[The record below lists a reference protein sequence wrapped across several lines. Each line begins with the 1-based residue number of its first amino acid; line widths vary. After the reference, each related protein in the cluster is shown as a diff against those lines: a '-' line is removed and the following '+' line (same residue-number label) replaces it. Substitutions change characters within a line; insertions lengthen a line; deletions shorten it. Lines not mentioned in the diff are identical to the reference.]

1 MAHGDID
8 QLVATA
14 FDALFGFPLIQR
26 IRVESGTC
34 LDDLMLRID
43 ARSVRNAGPL
53 NRLLT
58 HYHGPG
64 DIRGNRVLLLEDAP
78 AQYQLF
84 GYVKNLRRVRRLP
97 FRIEDPQRGTG
108 LFMEDS
114 LSLRVEDWEAKLLA
128 EREVQEMPAVEVEL
142 RPRASFAS
150 AYERL
155 VAVFALQPKP
165 GLLSVEYHR
174 GGSKL
179 KTLRMDLTTRA
190 NAEGRD
196 YVKVRTI
203 EGPGRLVTVLTVVEF
218 DPLDAVSE
226 ELFSV
231 ESLEHFTR
239 ISDEDGRI

>member
-1 MAHGDID
+1 MTKADID
-8 QLVATA
+8 QLVAAA
-14 FDALFGFPLIQR
+14 FDAMFGFPLIQR
-26 IRVESGTC
+26 IKVESGTS
-34 LDDLMLRID
+34 LDDLTLRID

-58 HYHGPG
+58 HYHGPA
-64 DIRGNRVLLLEDAP
+64 DIRGNRVLLLEDTP
-78 AQYQLF
+78 SQYQLF

-108 LFMEDS
+108 LFVEDS
-114 LSLRVEDWEAKLLA
+114 LSLRAEDWEANLLA
-128 EREVQEMPAVEVEL
+128 KTAVMGLPAVEVEL
-142 RPRASFAS
+142 RPRDGFVS
-150 AYERL
+150 AYQRL
-155 VAVFALQPKP
+155 VALFILGPKP

-179 KTLRMDLTTRA
+179 KTLTMDLTTLA

-196 YVKVRTI
+196 YVKVRTLD
-203 EGPGRLVTVLTVVEF
+203 GPGRRVTVMTVVEF
-218 DPLDAVSE
+218 DPLDSVRE

-231 ESLEHFTR
+231 DNLEHFTR